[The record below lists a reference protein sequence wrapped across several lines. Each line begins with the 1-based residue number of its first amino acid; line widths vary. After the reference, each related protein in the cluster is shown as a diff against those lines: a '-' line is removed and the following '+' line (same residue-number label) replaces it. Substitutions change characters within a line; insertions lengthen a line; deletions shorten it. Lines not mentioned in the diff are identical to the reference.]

1 MVPHYDFKLVIAGNY
16 FTDKRKMA
24 DKPFAEE
31 AHIGGSAQFPCNFSM
46 SAGGAQNEGCAFDK
60 TKLTIFS
67 EINT

>member
-1 MVPHYDFKLVIAGNY
+1 MVPHLDFELVIAGNY

-46 SAGGAQNEGCAFDK
+46 SAGGAQNR
-60 TKLTIFS
+60 S
-67 EINT
+67 